1 MPVLSFVLIG
11 MISAVQYLG
20 MYSQTFWTRYDGI
33 TSSSQHGILSRY
45 NSHTTLHLLAVADD
59 NFAQIY
65 RPIFEKNAEYATR
78 HGYIWHIIG
87 TESPNCTKQ
96 HRDFFFRKHCM
107 VAEWMETNLME
118 NDVLFVCDSDVVPY
132 RANLSLD
139 SWTIYEEDVI
149 MYERYE
155 LKLILSIMVNV

>member
-1 MPVLSFVLIG
+1 
-11 MISAVQYLG
+11 
-20 MYSQTFWTRYDGI
+20 
-33 TSSSQHGILSRY
+33 
-45 NSHTTLHLLAVADD
+45 
-59 NFAQIY
+59 
-65 RPIFEKNAEYATR
+65 
-78 HGYIWHIIG
+78 
-87 TESPNCTKQ
+87 
-96 HRDFFFRKHCM
+96 
-107 VAEWMETNLME
+107 METNLME